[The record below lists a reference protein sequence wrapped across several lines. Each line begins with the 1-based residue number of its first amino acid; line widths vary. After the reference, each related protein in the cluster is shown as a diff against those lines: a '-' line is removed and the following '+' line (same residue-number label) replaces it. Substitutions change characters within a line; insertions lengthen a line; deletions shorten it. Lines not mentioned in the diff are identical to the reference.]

1 MAHTLSDSLIRA
13 MPDLTL
19 MVRYDGVILSELG
32 GRDLRE
38 ACGDTEGGV
47 RTLDQLWDPEVGRR
61 LRQLVRHALKGRTPL
76 DRQYRH
82 ADRWYEVRLLPQGI
96 DRVLM
101 VFRELPAGN
110 DAATPESQPVESR
123 GQLLRRLTRA
133 LSEARL
139 RERPLAVVT
148 TYLGGL
154 TDVERAFDVTVAEQ
168 LAAASV
174 KRLRAFMSRELA
186 ATAGSESPATQ
197 CVAPIADHVLAAV
210 IEKAPTR
217 ETLRAIVQRM
227 GESLAQPFDLLG
239 RSLQLSPAFGIAFAP
254 EDGMDASELL
264 NRARSAMYDAH
275 HAGRVIAFHSDTL
288 RLRALNRLD
297 SEHELRWALE
307 HEHFQL
313 DYLPLCA
320 VSGARLVAVQA
331 QPFWAHPVRGHVAA
345 EEFLALA
352 ETSELARGLGRWMLS
367 RACGDLARVPADV
380 APRAII
386 RLCRRHL
393 LSATLLEDIMHAIAA
408 AGVDA
413 QRLALR
419 ITERAP
425 MVSSELLPHL
435 RELRAAGVQVIVE
448 RFGAVH
454 IAMDRIAALPVD
466 VVSLDPMLVRDLQL
480 SERTR
485 AACRGAIDLAHA
497 FGWQVAAEVVTSRE
511 QLELLQNLG
520 CDLAGGEIFGAPR
533 ELQRLL
539 SGPLLRADI

>member
-1 MAHTLSDSLIRA
+1 MAHTLSDTLIRA

-19 MVRYDGVILSELG
+19 MVRYDGAILSRLG

-38 ACGDTEGGV
+38 GGGDGEVGAA
-47 RTLDQLWDPEVGRR
+47 RTLDQLWDPDVGRR
-61 LRQLVRHALKGRTPL
+61 LRRLVRHALKGRTPL

-101 VFRELPAGN
+101 VFRELSAGD
-110 DAATPESQPVESR
+110 DAAAPESQPVESR
-123 GQLLRRLTRA
+123 GQLLRRLSLA
-133 LSEARL
+133 VSEARL

-148 TYLGGL
+148 VYLGGL
-154 TDVERAFDVTVAEQ
+154 TDVERAFDVTAAEQ
-168 LAAASV
+168 LVAASA
-174 KRLRAFMSRELA
+174 KRLRAFISRELA
-186 ATAGSESPATQ
+186 AATGGEPPATQ

-210 IEKAPTR
+210 IERAPAR

-227 GESLAQPFDLLG
+227 GESLAEPFDLLG
-239 RSLQLSPAFGIAFAP
+239 RSLHLSPAFGIAFAP

-288 RLRALNRLD
+288 RLRALSRLD

-313 DYLPLCA
+313 DYRPLRA
-320 VSGARLVAVQA
+320 VSDGRLAAVQA

-352 ETSELARGLGRWMLS
+352 ETSELARELGCWMLS
-367 RACGDLARVPADV
+367 RACGDLARVPADI
-380 APRAII
+380 APRAIV

-393 LSATLLEDIMHAIAA
+393 LSATLLQDIMHAIEA

-419 ITERAP
+419 IAERAP
-425 MVSSELLPHL
+425 MVSSELLPRL

-448 RFGAVH
+448 HFGAVH

-485 AACRGAIDLAHA
+485 TVCRGAIEFAHA
-497 FGWQVAAEVVTSRE
+497 LSWQVAAEAVTSHE
-511 QLELLQNLG
+511 QLALLQKLG
-520 CDLAGGEIFGAPR
+520 CDLAGGELYGAPR

-539 SGPLLRADI
+539 CGPILESG